1 MIFVNI
7 AAVVVAAA
15 VVVLVIFLVPLIREL
30 KATAISLR
38 EIASRVENDIL
49 PTVKE
54 LHEVLNEV
62 SVITEGA
69 AEGMESV
76 KSLMSAVGET
86 GRSLHTIGSVVS
98 NAAGT
103 LSRSTLWLTGAKVA
117 GKYLMERLTKKRR

>member
-1 MIFVNI
+1 MVFVNI

-15 VVVLVIFLVPLIREL
+15 VVVLVIFLIPLIREL

-38 EIASRVENDIL
+38 EVASRVENDIL

-54 LHEVLNEV
+54 LHEVLAEAR
-62 SVITEGA
+62 VITEGA

-86 GRSLHTIGSVVS
+86 GKGLHMIGSVVS
-98 NAAGT
+98 STAGT

>member
-1 MIFVNI
+1 MVFVNI

-15 VVVLVIFLVPLIREL
+15 VVVLVIFLIPLIREL
-30 KATAISLR
+30 KTTAISLR
-38 EIASRVENDIL
+38 EIASRMENDIL

-54 LHEVLNEV
+54 LHEVLAEV

-86 GRSLHTIGSVVS
+86 GKGLHAIGSVVGG
-98 NAAGT
+98 AAGA
-103 LSRSTLWLTGAKVA
+103 LSRSTLWITGAKVA
-117 GKYLMERLTKKRR
+117 GSYLMERLTKKRR

>member
-86 GRSLHTIGSVVS
+86 GKSLHMIGSVVS
-98 NAAGT
+98 NAAGA

-117 GKYLMERLTKKRR
+117 GSYLMEKLTKKRR

>member
-38 EIASRVENDIL
+38 EMASRMENDIL

-54 LHEVLNEV
+54 LHEVLVEV

-86 GRSLHTIGSVVS
+86 GKSLHTIGSVVS
-98 NAAGT
+98 NAAGA

-117 GKYLMERLTKKRR
+117 GSYLMEKLTKKRR

>member
-1 MIFVNI
+1 MVFINI

-15 VVVLVIFLVPLIREL
+15 VVVLVIFLIPLIREL

-38 EIASRVENDIL
+38 ETASRIENDIL

-54 LHEVLNEV
+54 LHEVLAEV

-76 KSLMSAVGET
+76 KTLMSAVGET
-86 GRSLHTIGSVVS
+86 GKGLHAIGSVVS